1 MTKHSTAFL
10 HMCGRGGLLTSRM
23 RNMWS
28 YIFYLGKAQPPPSIV
43 LAIFLLEYLHWTRVR
58 SGVLP
63 LASVTQVYIILK
75 LTELIPKIFAF
86 IVC

>member
-1 MTKHSTAFL
+1 
-10 HMCGRGGLLTSRM
+10 MCGPQGLLTSRM

-28 YIFYLGKAQPPPSIV
+28 YIFYLGKAQPPPSTV
-43 LAIFLLEYLHWTRVR
+43 LAIFLSEYRHWLRVGP
-58 SGVLP
+58 GVLP
-63 LASVTQVYIILK
+63 PASVTQVYIILK